1 MFYQEEMDNALRFG
15 DVLRGFI
22 LTSPIIKN
30 PGSVGAYEIA
40 IRLPPYCVV
49 LSPCCSIGHK
59 VISLSPLIE
68 IRPSFFDNPYFEE
81 DLTRINRKMEPQQAV
96 SPHVWEKFPL
106 EVKQERLK
114 EGYGYG
120 LFDVFIYE
128 KHDLLPKYT
137 VNRRQGNIET
147 NYYMVDFKNIYK
159 INCGKI
165 ISAENAPLDAK
176 YLQLSIQ
183 TRSELR
189 DKIAYYYARIPKE
202 DRIFED

>member
-1 MFYQEEMDNALRFG
+1 MFYQKEIDNALRFG
-15 DVLRGFI
+15 DVLMGFI
-22 LTSPIIKN
+22 LTSPNIEN
-30 PGSVGAYEIA
+30 PGSVKTYEIA
-40 IRLPPYCVV
+40 IKLPPYCVV

-68 IRPSFFDNPYFEE
+68 IRPSFFNNPYFEE

-96 SPHVWEKFPL
+96 PPHVWEKFPP

-114 EGYGYG
+114 EGYGYS
-120 LFDVFIYE
+120 LLDVFIYE
-128 KHDLLPKYT
+128 KNNLFPKYT
-137 VNRRQGNIET
+137 VNRRRKNIET
-147 NYYMVDFKNIYK
+147 NYFMIDFKNVYK
-159 INCGKI
+159 VNCDRI
-165 ISAENAPLDAK
+165 ISAKNAPLDTK
-176 YLQLSIQ
+176 CLQLSIQ